1 MVEWSKATVCKT
13 VLSWVQ
19 IPLGYQRSSGVI
31 GRSRKTENLEV
42 GVQFPGAP
50 QESSWH
56 NWLAH
61 LPFKEG
67 VLSSS
72 LSGDTNI
79 SRDRADGSSQGS

>member
-19 IPLGYQRSSGVI
+19 IPLGYQWSSGVI

-50 QESSWH
+50 HGKVSIAQLVELH
-56 NWLAH
+56 
-61 LPFKEG
+61 PFKVE

-72 LSGDTNI
+72 LSGGTKI
-79 SRDRADGSSQGS
+79 YCGVLAIGS